1 MIEIIPKQLPTSL
14 GGLAAGFMAA
24 QLLSPIVAA
33 TPQWQ
38 DRGNLVFYAIPRIT
52 GTHGEYGNLFAFV
65 DFASSFAVESSI
77 VSFYSKLLTKQERLG
92 AEFEKIL
99 FDNLW
104 DLYAR

>member
-1 MIEIIPKQLPTSL
+1 MTEIIPRQLPTSL

-24 QLLSPIVAA
+24 QLLSPVVAA

-52 GTHGEYGNLFAFV
+52 GTHGEHGNLFAV
-65 DFASSFAVESSI
+65 AGFANSSAVESSI
-77 VSFYSKLLTKQERLG
+77 VSFYSNLLTKQERLG
-92 AEFEKIL
+92 DEFEKIL